1 MTTRKTPA
9 TVQSAA
15 APVVA
20 LRPERQESKREKFKR
35 LCNARTKRALKAIRM
50 IGKLGNHNAYEFDD
64 DDVTKVTEALTAEV
78 DRMAARFQDPREQV
92 EFEL

>member
-1 MTTRKTPA
+1 MTTRKSPTTQQP
-9 TVQSAA
+9 A
-15 APVVA
+15 APVVP
-20 LRPERQESKREKFKR
+20 LRPEREETKRTKFKR
-35 LCNARTKRALKAIRM
+35 LCNARTKRALKAIRL

-64 DDVTKVTEALTAEV
+64 DDVSKVTEALTAEV

>member
-1 MTTRKTPA
+1 
-9 TVQSAA
+9 
-15 APVVA
+15 
-20 LRPERQESKREKFKR
+20 
-35 LCNARTKRALKAIRM
+35 M